1 MTSSYPPRWDPAGR
15 PLPPGRRSRS
25 RRPPLCV
32 RDTISKFPWFPVCS
46 LRVLLA
52 DLADGRLAI
61 RTFHE
66 QPVVVGIVGQL
77 RASRVPA
84 EAVVHGRHAAAQDDL
99 LIISVILG
107 VLAGAGPGADRSSL
121 HYLDRAV
128 GDGFLQ
134 AIVGA
139 LLGQPGPQ
147 IGRLHLQT
155 GAIEQDS
162 AGVMRQAILVGIDHV
177 RRFHQREDRVG
188 GTGFSLWCL
197 TPLALRSEEHT

>member
-66 QPVVVGIVGQL
+66 QPVVVGIIGQL
-77 RASRVPA
+77 RASSVPA

-121 HYLDRAV
+121 QGNHCPDHRTSARIEHRTVERGV
-128 GDGFLQ
+128 GDVLRKCANAEQRYNRENNQG
-134 AIVGA
+134 
-139 LLGQPGPQ
+139 
-147 IGRLHLQT
+147 GRRQT
-155 GAIEQDS
+155 WSHGLNLSRAN
-162 AGVMRQAILVGIDHV
+162 V
-177 RRFHQREDRVG
+177 RSV
-188 GTGFSLWCL
+188 
-197 TPLALRSEEHT
+197 LRGRKTLNWQ